1 MTDEIMQALIQL
13 KQSLLGKKA
22 VVVEEVR
29 LGEKSRDCRCFFTP
43 GIEQYFSDSKITKFF
58 KAKGNRS
65 LDFLSFVGC
74 DYQLRYDG
82 DIEMLKRD
90 YNAKMYEVDMAGDLC
105 DVLLSENEN
114 VIRIS
119 VNWELRNNC
128 EI

>member
-1 MTDEIMQALIQL
+1 MTDEIMQTLSQL
-13 KQSLLGKKA
+13 KHSLLGQKV

-29 LGEKSRDCRCFFTP
+29 LGQKSRDCRCFFAS
-43 GIEQYFSDSKITKFF
+43 GVEQYFSDSKIIKFF
-58 KAKGNRS
+58 KVKGNRN
-65 LDFLSFVGC
+65 LGFLSCAGC

-90 YNAKMYEVDMAGDLC
+90 YNAKMYEVDMAGDLY
-105 DVLLSENEN
+105 DLLLSENEN

-119 VNWELRNNC
+119 ANWELRNKC